1 MNSSTS
7 VRVTVAAA
15 ALALFTGVAARADE
29 PDGVKRFKKTVEAEA
44 KTILRTAHPLG
55 KYKDGR
61 FDAYKKTDKG
71 HELTYTIDWT
81 GKDDKDFATTL
92 TFTFTLKNDE
102 IDDLTI
108 TTKDS
113 GAFKGANVA
122 LVALRAQVKKKLKE
136 VADDKE
142 LLEKVDKL
150 DAADLLAVWLKY
162 ADRKAKP

>member
-1 MNSSTS
+1 MSNTKS
-7 VRVTVAAA
+7 VRLAVVAA
-15 ALALFTGVAARADE
+15 ALALLTGVTARADE
-29 PDGVKRFKKTVEAEA
+29 PEGVKRFKKTVETEA

-55 KYKDGR
+55 KYKDAR

-92 TFTFTLKNDE
+92 TFAFTLKNDE
-102 IDDLTI
+102 IDELTV

-122 LVALRAQVKKKLKE
+122 IVALRAQLKKKLKE
-136 VADDKE
+136 VSDDKE
-142 LLEKVDKL
+142 LLEKLDKM
-150 DAADLLAVWLKY
+150 DAADLLAVWLKF
-162 ADRKAKP
+162 ADRKAK